1 MRINR
6 AGLDRELGRQVG
18 PILKREGR
26 KKLMRVVNEVHRK
39 LMSEFENHPV
49 TQEIEAGPG
58 TSNIS
63 GTLNGYGDLFSYI
76 GFDAGDNPIMA
87 IKIILEKQK
96 YLMALLG
103 EKRQILVLQLVKLQE
118 QGQVL

>member
-87 IKIILEKQK
+87 IKIILEK
-96 YLMALLG
+96 
-103 EKRQILVLQLVKLQE
+103 
-118 QGQVL
+118 